1 MHIYKKLLE
10 ETPDGHFLIA
20 DTAFPRNGD
29 GLANKIKTPLKHGGR
44 FPRGTTRAQAQ
55 NMVAYSNAITSAR
68 QAVEWGM
75 RAIQGAFGRL
85 RMPLDIN
92 DPVGRR
98 TLIETC
104 LRLHNLRTRRIG
116 NNQIRTVYMSNWGSA
131 QSNFLENLHDM
142 MFQEIRQNDRV
153 RRFYVELEMI

>member
-20 DTAFPRNGD
+20 NTVFPRNGD

-55 NMVAYSNAITSAR
+55 RKVKYSNAITSAR

-75 RAIQGAFGRL
+75 RAIQGAFWRL

-92 DPVGRR
+92 DPFGRR
-98 TLIETC
+98 ILIETC

-116 NNQIRTVYMSNWGSA
+116 NNQICTVYLNNWDSPN
-131 QSNFLENLHDM
+131 SNFLENLHAM
-142 MFQEIRQNDRV
+142 MFPEIRNNDCV
-153 RRFYVELEMI
+153 RWFYVELEMI